1 MSHSICILGGGFG
14 GLYTALALSKLNWT
28 DAQSSVNSGG
38 QDGGQPDIVLV
49 DQRDRFIFAPLLY
62 ELVTEELQTWEIA
75 PPYEELLAGTGIR
88 FHQSGVERIDI
99 ENRNVSLTDGTQ
111 LSCDR
116 IVLALGGETP
126 MDMAPGV
133 AEHAIPFRSLE
144 DAYRLKDKLRQ
155 LEASQAE
162 KIRVAVVGG
171 GYSGVE
177 IACKIAERLGERG
190 RVRIVERANEIL
202 ATSADFNKQAA
213 QKALSDNNVWID
225 YETTVTEVG
234 AETISL
240 TYRDKTDTLPVD
252 IVMWTVGNKVSP
264 ALDELNL
271 PRNERRQFT
280 IEPTLQ
286 VTDHP
291 HIFALGDL
299 ADGKDGNG
307 QRVPTTAQSALQQA
321 DYAAWN
327 IWASLT
333 GRPLLPFRYQHL
345 GEMMTLG
352 TDNATLSGLGIK
364 LEGNLAHIARRLT
377 YLYRMPTLEHQ
388 IRVGVNWITQP
399 IQDLLT
405 TANKTTANKTTAN
418 KTTANK

>member
-14 GLYTALALSKLNWT
+14 GLYTALALSKLDWGE
-28 DAQSSVNSGG
+28 Q
-38 QDGGQPDIVLV
+38 QPDIVLV
-49 DQRDRFIFAPLLY
+49 DKRDRFIFLPLLY

-75 PPYEELLAGTGIR
+75 PPYEELLAGTGVR
-88 FHQSGVERIDI
+88 FQQSGVESIDI
-99 ENRNVSLTDGTQ
+99 DNQNVALTNGTQ
-111 LSCDR
+111 ISYDR

-144 DAYRLKDKLRQ
+144 DAYRLKDRLRQ
-155 LEASQAE
+155 LEDSAAE

-177 IACKIAERLGERG
+177 IACKTAEKLGERG
-190 RVRIVERANEIL
+190 RVRIVERADEIL
-202 ATSADFNKQAA
+202 ANSAEFNKESA
-213 QKALSDNNVWID
+213 KEALSDLGVWVD
-225 YETTVTEVG
+225 YETTVTEVT
-234 AETISL
+234 ADTISL
-240 TYRDKTDTLPVD
+240 NYKDKTDILPVD
-252 IVMWTVGNKVSP
+252 VVIWTVGNKVSP
-264 ALDELNL
+264 ALDALEL

-280 IEPTLQ
+280 TEPTLQ
-286 VTDHP
+286 VTNHP
-291 HIFALGDL
+291 NIFALGDL
-299 ADGKDGNG
+299 ADGKDGDG
-307 QRVPTTAQSALQQA
+307 KTVPTTAQSALQQA

-333 GRPLLPFRYQHL
+333 ERPLLPFRYQHL

-364 LEGNLAHIARRLT
+364 LDGNLAHIARRLT

-399 IQDLLT
+399 LQDLLT
-405 TANKTTANKTTAN
+405 AANR
-418 KTTANK
+418 

>member
-1 MSHSICILGGGFG
+1 MSDSICILGGGFG
-14 GLYTALALSKLNWT
+14 GLYTALALSKLDWT
-28 DAQSSVNSGG
+28 NEGRSE
-38 QDGGQPDIVLV
+38 QPDIVLV
-49 DQRDRFIFAPLLY
+49 DKRDRFIFAPLLY
-62 ELVTEELQTWEIA
+62 ELVTGELQTWEIA
-75 PPYEELLAGTGIR
+75 PPYEELLAGTGVR
-88 FHQSGVERIDI
+88 FHQSGVDSIDI
-99 ENRNVSLTDGTQ
+99 EGQSVSLTDGTQ
-111 LSCDR
+111 LSYDK

-144 DAYRLKDKLRQ
+144 DAYRLKDRLRQ
-155 LEASQAE
+155 LEEANLE

-177 IACKIAERLGERG
+177 IACKVAERLGEKG
-190 RVRIVERANEIL
+190 RVRIVERASEIL
-202 ATSADFNKQAA
+202 ATSPEFNKKAA
-213 QKALSDNNVWID
+213 QQALSDNNVWID

-234 AETISL
+234 ADTISL
-240 TYRDKTDTLPVD
+240 TYKDKTDVLPVD

-264 ALDELNL
+264 ALDALDL

-280 IEPTLQ
+280 ITPTLQ
-286 VTDHP
+286 VIDHP
-291 HIFALGDL
+291 NIFALGDL
-299 ADGKDGNG
+299 AEGKDGNG
-307 QRVPTTAQSALQQA
+307 KTVPTTAQSALQQA

-333 GRPLLPFRYQHL
+333 DRPLLPFRYQHL

-364 LEGNLAHIARRLT
+364 LDGNLAHIARRLT

-388 IRVGVNWITQP
+388 IRVGINWITQP

-405 TANKTTANKTTAN
+405 PSSK
-418 KTTANK
+418 